1 MPAVSPALILD
12 ANRAARTGSPMFLPE
27 RGIPMSQS
35 PRSAILIVLACI
47 VGYPLSGFTPG
58 TTTQDADHHKRLD
71 LMRSGG
77 TEGSITILP
86 VLLAGQPFDRV
97 AEVVGVLLEQQGLK
111 NIQIGSRALTPASGN
126 DMPGLAASVGAFVKK
141 NPVTTQHVLYAEYNG
156 NRQTGLVELRAVVVD
171 SAGQVVWT
179 DRQGPEDS
187 SMVKLESKD
196 PMALSVLLAER
207 LCPALGL
214 TEETARNAK
223 PGTMARR
230 MEERSGLP
238 PESERAL
245 LPDRQKVLKELG
257 TNARMTVFPARIRG
271 AVDTASAAELTA
283 MINKA
288 GPCVSLTSPQSPLL
302 RSPQNDP
309 NEMKVLW
316 DLARSFREYCRKN
329 RPDTDYALYAD
340 YVFNPEN
347 WEQGYVHFVVCDRSG
362 EWVVVDLQNS
372 HHPDYQTVKPTS
384 TAGCSTLLV
393 RRLQGYLR

>member
-1 MPAVSPALILD
+1 MNRSPK
-12 ANRAARTGSPMFLPE
+12 
-27 RGIPMSQS
+27 
-35 PRSAILIVLACI
+35 SAILIVLACI
-47 VGYPLSGFTPG
+47 AACPLWGSTAER
-58 TTTQDADHHKRLD
+58 TTQDAEQHKRLD
-71 LMRSGG
+71 LLRSGG
-77 TEGSITILP
+77 PEGSITILP
-86 VLLAGQPFDRV
+86 LLLAGQPFDRV
-97 AEVVGVLLEQQGLK
+97 SEVVGVLLEQQGLK
-111 NIQIGSRALTPASGN
+111 NIQLGPKALTPAGGS
-126 DMPGLAASVGAFVKK
+126 DMPALAASVGAFVKK
-141 NPVTTQHVLYAEYNG
+141 NPVTTRHVLYAEYNG
-156 NRQTGLVELRAVVVD
+156 DRQTGLVELRAVIVD
-171 SAGQVVWT
+171 STGEVVWI

-187 SMVKLESKD
+187 AMVRLEAKE
-196 PMALSVLLAER
+196 PMTLSVLLAER

-214 TEETARNAK
+214 TDETARNAK
-223 PGTMARR
+223 PGAMARR

-257 TNARMTVFPARIRG
+257 KKARVTIFPARIKG
-271 AVDTASAAELTA
+271 AVEAASAAELTA
-283 MINKA
+283 MITKA
-288 GPCVSLTSPQSPLL
+288 GLCVSLSSPQSPLL
-302 RSPQNDP
+302 KSPQNDP

-316 DLARSFREYCRKN
+316 DLAHEFREYCRKN
-329 RPDTDYALYAD
+329 RPATDYALYAD